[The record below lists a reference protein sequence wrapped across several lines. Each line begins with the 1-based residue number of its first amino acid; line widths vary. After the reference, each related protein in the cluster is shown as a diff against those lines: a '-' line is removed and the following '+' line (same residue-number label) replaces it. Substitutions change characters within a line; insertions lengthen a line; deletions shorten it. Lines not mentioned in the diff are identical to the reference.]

1 MPPHT
6 RIPEHKQDVA
16 WAPLL
21 QLSRLDRLQSLSVSF
36 LPDIT
41 GLQYLARSVDGLGGL
56 KFLAISFDEP
66 PTPNEAFLTS
76 LSFISR
82 LVGLSELRFGIVQ
95 MMAPPAWLSPLTAL
109 SSIQANLR
117 ITPSDLAALA
127 ALPAL
132 RELHNF
138 SWDACAGAGALP
150 AACCP
155 SIEASGYC
163 RIRHSELAS
172 LAAAFPGLRKA
183 CIRIYD
189 GDDDKAPRLSRAP
202 LAPAPWR
209 SLKAL
214 QIIGFELLEQRH
226 TPAAFNSLLSLLRGA
241 GELTSLELTSEEVD
255 DDDYCEGTAFWSDA
269 DVAALLAHAP
279 PTLESLTVYPVAA
292 LTDAAFIGCSLRP
305 ALKALR
311 IRWSQPPQMMLIA
324 EPLQV
329 TPVGLLALGWALP
342 GLERLRLTIAPGKFD
357 GDYDEQRK
365 SALIGQLNAMCGG
378 GGGGVQQRRA
388 PPALG
393 SRACEHCGRC
403 VDGDSDSDS
412 EDDDELLLAIR
423 RVRARFT
430 Y

>member
-1 MPPHT
+1 M
-6 RIPEHKQDVA
+6 V

-21 QLSRLDRLQSLSVSF
+21 QLSRLDRLQSLSVDF
-36 LPDIT
+36 AGDDGT
-41 GLQYLARSVDGLGGL
+41 GLQYLERSADGLAGL
-56 KFLAISFDEP
+56 RFLGIS
-66 PTPNEAFLTS
+66 LTLPS
-76 LSFISR
+76 LVAGLSFISR
-82 LVGLSELRFGIVQ
+82 LVGLSELSLDAPR
-95 MMAPPAWLSPLTAL
+95 MAPPAWLSSLTAL
-109 SSIQANLR
+109 SR
-117 ITPSDLAALA
+117 ITAELELDHTSITALA

-132 RELHNF
+132 AELDGVR
-138 SWDACAGAGALP
+138 WAAGAGGALP

-155 SIEASGYC
+155 SVAVLGSCVVFHAG
-163 RIRHSELAS
+163 LAS
-172 LAAAFPGLRKA
+172 LAAAFPGLREA
-183 CIRIYD
+183 SLGILD
-189 GDDDKAPRLSRAP
+189 GFDSHAEAPHSAAMP
-202 LAPAPWR
+202 QAPAAWCNLR
-209 SLKAL
+209 DLRASFD
-214 QIIGFELLEQRH
+214 GLEERH
-226 TPAAFNSLLSLLRGA
+226 LAAAFNSLLSLLRGA

-255 DDDYCEGTAFWSDA
+255 DDEYYEGTAFWSDT

-279 PTLESLTVYPVAA
+279 ATLESLTVYPVAA

-311 IRWSQPPQMMLIA
+311 IRWSQPPQLMLIG

-342 GLERLRLTIAPGKFD
+342 GLEHLRLSIVPGKFD
-357 GDYDEQRK
+357 GGYDEQRK
-365 SALIGQLNAMCGG
+365 RALIGQLDAMCGG

-393 SRACEHCGRC
+393 SHANCCEHCGRC